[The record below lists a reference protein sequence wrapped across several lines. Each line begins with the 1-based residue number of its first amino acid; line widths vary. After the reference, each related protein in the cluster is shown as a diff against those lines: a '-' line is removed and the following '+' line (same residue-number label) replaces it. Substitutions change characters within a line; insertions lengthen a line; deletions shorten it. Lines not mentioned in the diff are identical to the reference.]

1 MSEKLDI
8 QIGLDT
14 QRPDI
19 QIGMINKL
27 KDIGIDLSSSGW
39 DRFMAKMEVRT
50 TEEWNTR
57 ISYVPEA
64 GRIIVYSDRSVV
76 DGQNVPGIKIAD
88 GKAYVVDLPFVG
100 EDIEKV
106 LLDHIH
112 DVEAH
117 ITSEERQFWNNKLNY
132 EIDEHEET
140 LTLNRL

>member
-8 QIGLDT
+8 RIGLDT

-19 QIGMINKL
+19 QIGMVNKL

-39 DRFMAKMEVRT
+39 DRFMVKIEVRT

-76 DGQNVPGIKIAD
+76 DGHNVPGIKIAD
-88 GKAYVVDLPFVG
+88 GMAYVVDLPFVG
-100 EDIEKV
+100 EDIEKA

-117 ITSEERQFWNNKLNY
+117 ITNEERQFWNNKLNY
-132 EIDEHEET
+132 EIDEHEEI
-140 LTLNRL
+140 LILNRL